1 MMVRLLKFKYKCV
14 ENQLGFIPD
23 MYRLFIKYNLLQY
36 IVNLIELGS
45 FPSKI
50 VWNNVV
56 SQNIHKTEQLKWLE
70 RISNDSDF
78 NFFKLIHPVIKLH
91 KAWIIAK
98 RYPDLR
104 VASKYIIDLCAVVRI
119 EVEQLLCEKC
129 GKLFSNV
136 LEHILYSCDFVLDYR
151 NEMWRDIININ
162 PIWFSV
168 YMDSLS
174 SLEFTAT
181 LLSCDTK
188 YELDGDE
195 FSIVFS
201 KLCVQNVYNTYEKSE
216 NESGDESDSESE
228 IDDFNVELPD
238 DNFPTL
244 GHCFAHTLQLVVKD
258 GLKDTSNSLKTV
270 ISKAA
275 NIVKFV
281 RKSVNASDILE
292 NEKRLQSD
300 NATRWNSQII
310 MIRSILA
317 VPEEKLAKTGAS
329 VQLSPYERK
338 LLKELCSIL
347 KPFEDAT
354 IMVQKDKSVSASLV
368 VPIYM
373 GLTHQI
379 NELSVTY
386 NNKMVQTLKLSL
398 EKRLGDSM
406 SDDNFLLAAMLDPT
420 IKLRWCNSSDSMEM
434 ENKLL
439 LNAKKYISSI
449 HVDSESCDTDD
460 SSPQKKSRT
469 DSPASGILSFMT
481 PKKKRIRHL
490 SGDPAKLEVNQYF
503 MEPCIENNPLGFWE
517 SNEHNYPILAS
528 MAKRFLAIL
537 ASSAPVERL
546 FSIAGKIFCPDRCR
560 LSDNTFHKLIM
571 IKCNSDF

>member
-1 MMVRLLKFKYKCV
+1 MWSNRQMRGFLGMTGHFILNWKLESVMISCKRVRGRHTADKIRQEYEETLA
-14 ENQLGFIPD
+14 
-23 MYRLFIKYNLLQY
+23 MYEISEKVR
-36 IVNLIELGS
+36 
-45 FPSKI
+45 
-50 VWNNVV
+50 NVV
-56 SQNIHKTEQLKWLE
+56 TDNAANMKKA
-70 RISNDSDF
+70 F
-78 NFFKLIHPVIKLH
+78 NFSLPGFPDTLI
-91 KAWIIAK
+91 
-98 RYPDLR
+98 D
-104 VASKYIIDLCAVVRI
+104 
-119 EVEQLLCEKC
+119 
-129 GKLFSNV
+129 
-136 LEHILYSCDFVLDYR
+136 
-151 NEMWRDIININ
+151 
-162 PIWFSV
+162 
-168 YMDSLS
+168 
-174 SLEFTAT
+174 
-181 LLSCDTK
+181 
-188 YELDGDE
+188 
-195 FSIVFS
+195 
-201 KLCVQNVYNTYEKSE
+201 EKSE

-292 NEKRLQSD
+292 NEKRLQSE
-300 NATRWNSQII
+300 NATLWNSQII

-329 VQLSPYERK
+329 VQLSLYERK

-460 SSPQKKSRT
+460 SPPQKKSRT

-490 SGDPAKLEVNQYF
+490 SGDPAKLEVNQYL

-528 MAKRFLAIL
+528 MAKRFLAIP

-546 FSIAGKIFCPDRCR
+546 FSIAGKIFRPDRCR